1 MIRTLS
7 FLHRRLTI
15 GLIMAVLAMKML
27 IPIGFMPTIAGG
39 MLEVQLCTGQGTQTI
54 LMEIPGSGGDH
65 SHGDHNKIDVP
76 CAFSGL
82 SAPVLSA
89 TDPILLAIAIA
100 FVIAVAFR
108 VAPAQISLRG
118 IYLRPPPQGPP
129 AFT

>member
-1 MIRTLS
+1 
-7 FLHRRLTI
+7 
-15 GLIMAVLAMKML
+15 MKML
-27 IPIGFMPTIAGG
+27 IPIGFMPTMVGS

-65 SHGDHNKIDVP
+65 SRGDHKKVDVP

-100 FVIAVAFR
+100 FLIAAAFR
-108 VAPAQISLRG
+108 VVPTQISWRG
-118 IYLRPPPQGPP
+118 VYLRPPPQGPP
-129 AFT
+129 TFA